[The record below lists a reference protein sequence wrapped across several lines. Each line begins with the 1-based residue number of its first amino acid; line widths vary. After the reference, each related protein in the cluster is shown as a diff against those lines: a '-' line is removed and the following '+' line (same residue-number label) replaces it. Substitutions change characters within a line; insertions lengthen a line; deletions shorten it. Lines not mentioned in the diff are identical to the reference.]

1 MGGDAF
7 YLRPGIKDFVVLAVV
22 CTAYGYFMQN
32 VLLPG
37 LVSGLAYLCKRS
49 FVVVNRLAGH
59 NDAI

>member
-1 MGGDAF
+1 MGKDAF

-22 CTAYGYFMQN
+22 CTAYGYSIQN
-32 VLLPG
+32 VLCSR